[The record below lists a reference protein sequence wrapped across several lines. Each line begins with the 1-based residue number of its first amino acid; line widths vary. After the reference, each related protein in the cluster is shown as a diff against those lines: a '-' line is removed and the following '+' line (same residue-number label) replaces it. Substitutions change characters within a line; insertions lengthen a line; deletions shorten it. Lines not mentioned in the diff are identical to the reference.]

1 MRQHNAEA
9 QSNLGLMYISGE
21 AVPEDRNEA
30 MKLFRL
36 AADQGYASAQYNLG
50 SRSAEGCL
58 VPEDNQLGCRWSSI
72 VREMSTQ

>member
-36 AADQGYASAQYNLG
+36 AADQGYASVQYNLG
-50 SRSAEGCL
+50 SRSAEGCW